1 MTAHQGFG
9 WTVAAEIE
17 RHTSRHRCKLVL
29 AHFALH
35 FEGYGHCIQQI
46 FRRGM
51 ATFKT
56 GNAGRAK
63 GKPEVFD
70 GIKRHI
76 TKSKGLVPAAA
87 IVRIDVQITGRR
99 FERNIAQIKLG
110 KSNRK
115 TR

>member
-1 MTAHQGFG
+1 
-9 WTVAAEIE
+9 
-17 RHTSRHRCKLVL
+17 
-29 AHFALH
+29 
-35 FEGYGHCIQQI
+35 
-46 FRRGM
+46 M

-63 GKPEVFD
+63 GKPEIFNRVES
-70 GIKRHI
+70 HI
-76 TKSKGLVPAAA
+76 AESEGLDPAAA